1 MVGAAARQPTAVLVV
16 SAWYEGAP
24 PRLAAR
30 ITSTLDVT
38 RPERVVVVVA
48 GEDELV
54 RVVRRWVA
62 DVAASA
68 PSGDASV
75 TDA

>member
-1 MVGAAARQPTAVLVV
+1 MVAAAARQPTAVLVV

-48 GEDELV
+48 GEDEIV
-54 RVVRRWVA
+54 RFVQRWVA
-62 DVAASA
+62 DVAASET
-68 PSGDASV
+68 PGDASV

>member
-38 RPERVVVVVA
+38 RPERVVVVVT
-48 GEDELV
+48 GEEEIV
-54 RVVRRWVA
+54 GVVRQWVA
-62 DVAASA
+62 DIATSEA
-68 PSGDASV
+68 PGDASV

>member
-48 GEDELV
+48 GEEDDRPGRAAV
-54 RVVRRWVA
+54 GGGRRRLRGA
-62 DVAASA
+62 R
-68 PSGDASV
+68 
-75 TDA
+75 

>member
-48 GEDELV
+48 GEGEIV
-54 RVVRRWVA
+54 RVVRQWVA
-62 DVAASA
+62 DVATAES
-68 PSGDASV
+68 PGDASV

>member
-38 RPERVVVVVA
+38 RPERVVVVVTGA
-48 GEDELV
+48 EEIVG
-54 RVVRRWVA
+54 VVRRWVA
-62 DVAASA
+62 DIAASEA
-68 PSGDASV
+68 PGDASV

>member
-48 GEDELV
+48 GEDEI
-54 RVVRRWVA
+54 VA
-62 DVAASA
+62 GRAAVGGGLAASEA
-68 PSGDASV
+68 PGDASV
-75 TDA
+75 TEA